1 MIQYFIIIIII
12 IIFYLIKNNFFNIKE
27 NLENK
32 SNNCYCADK
41 SESNFKSDNY
51 TSNPLNNSSY
61 IANTLYVQGSPAE
74 VLEKYN
80 EFNYNEEDRNSEFFS
95 NAQFITNNNINYA
108 LLESTLDLLEQQYNY
123 IKNNIE
129 NIKINIQSNT
139 GKNPNDEPDIKVT
152 GSFPSDILF
161 SINFPSCLP
170 GKIGEKGQSG
180 TNGEKGTSGLQGE
193 RGPTGPFG
201 LCPA

>member
-32 SNNCYCADK
+32 SNDCYCANK
-41 SESNFKSDNY
+41 TESNLKSDDY
-51 TSNPLNNSSY
+51 TSNITNNSSY
-61 IANTLYVQGSPAE
+61 VSNTLNVQGSPAE
-74 VLEKYN
+74 VLAQYN
-80 EFNYNEEDRNSEFFS
+80 EFNYNEENRNASIFS

-108 LLESTLDLLEQQYNY
+108 MLDSTLDLLEQQYNY
-123 IKNNIE
+123 IINNIE
-129 NIKINIQSNT
+129 NIKINIQSIT
-139 GKNPNDEPDIKVT
+139 GNNPNINPDVKVS

-170 GKIGEKGQSG
+170 GKIGEKGEKG
-180 TNGEKGTSGLQGE
+180 KNGETGPSGQQGE
-193 RGPTGPFG
+193 RGPIGPFG
-201 LCPA
+201 LCPT